1 MSETLK
7 VTSPYDLSLVG
18 ELSYASEAEIEQ
30 ALKTANACFKDR
42 SKWLP
47 KHKRVEILENL
58 VSLMKENREDLA
70 KTAASEGG
78 KPWQDTLAEVDRA
91 IHGVKLAIYY
101 LYQHAGEKIPMD
113 LTASS
118 SGRLAY
124 TSPEP
129 IGPVV
134 SLSAFNHPLNLI
146 VHQTIPAV
154 AVGAPVIVKPAET
167 TPLSCFKFVGLL
179 HKAGLP
185 KEWCQPV
192 ICSNELAEKLAT
204 DSRIGYLSFIGSA
217 RVGWYL
223 NGKLAPG
230 TRAGLEHGGAA
241 PVIVES
247 DAELKDIV
255 APLVKGG
262 FYHAGQVC
270 VSVQR
275 VFVHES
281 QVQELTTLISDAAS
295 KLKVGDPL
303 DPKTEVGP
311 LILPREVERVDTW
324 VKEAISEGAEL
335 KAGGEKVSETCYK
348 PTVLLNPPSE
358 SKVSK
363 QEIFGPVVCIYS
375 YSDRDEAIE
384 RANGLPYAFQAS
396 VFTKDLDRALDTS
409 SKLNAAAVMIND
421 HTAFRVDWMP
431 FGGRDESGL
440 GMGGV
445 PYSMHEMSREK
456 LTVIKR

>member
-7 VTSPYDLSLVG
+7 VTSPYDLSPVG

-204 DSRIGYLSFIGSA
+204 DSRIGYLSFIGS
-217 RVGWYL
+217 R
-223 NGKLAPG
+223 
-230 TRAGLEHGGAA
+230 
-241 PVIVES
+241 
-247 DAELKDIV
+247 
-255 APLVKGG
+255 
-262 FYHAGQVC
+262 
-270 VSVQR
+270 
-275 VFVHES
+275 
-281 QVQELTTLISDAAS
+281 
-295 KLKVGDPL
+295 
-303 DPKTEVGP
+303 
-311 LILPREVERVDTW
+311 
-324 VKEAISEGAEL
+324 
-335 KAGGEKVSETCYK
+335 
-348 PTVLLNPPSE
+348 
-358 SKVSK
+358 
-363 QEIFGPVVCIYS
+363 
-375 YSDRDEAIE
+375 
-384 RANGLPYAFQAS
+384 
-396 VFTKDLDRALDTS
+396 
-409 SKLNAAAVMIND
+409 
-421 HTAFRVDWMP
+421 
-431 FGGRDESGL
+431 
-440 GMGGV
+440 
-445 PYSMHEMSREK
+445 
-456 LTVIKR
+456 